1 MTRDSVEDGMRMEN
15 KTEDREKQLL
25 RDLGARIVEAR
36 KRKSISQSELANR
49 VGISAAHLSAIELG
63 KTHFSILIF
72 SRIAETLQISADALL
87 QLDTPALTQIKA
99 YELEELFLD
108 CSVEEKKAILDMA
121 AETKKILR
129 KFEGGLEKA

>member
-15 KTEDREKQLL
+15 KIEGREKQLL

-87 QLDTPALTQIKA
+87 QLDTPALKLIKA
-99 YELEELFLD
+99 CELEEMFLD
-108 CSVEEKKAILDMA
+108 CSMEEKKAILDMA
-121 AETKKILR
+121 AETKKVLR
-129 KFEGGLEKA
+129 KFEGGMVKA

>member
-15 KTEDREKQLL
+15 KIEDREKQLL

-108 CSVEEKKAILDMA
+108 CSMEEKKAILDMA

-129 KFEGGLEKA
+129 KFEGGMVKA

>member
-15 KTEDREKQLL
+15 KIEGRETQLL

-87 QLDTPALTQIKA
+87 QLDTPALTLIKA
-99 YELEELFLD
+99 CEWEELFLD

-121 AETKKILR
+121 AETKKVLR
-129 KFEGGLEKA
+129 KFEGGMVKA

>member
-1 MTRDSVEDGMRMEN
+1 MN
-15 KTEDREKQLL
+15 NLFY
-25 RDLGARIVEAR
+25 
-36 KRKSISQSELANR
+36 SI
-49 VGISAAHLSAIELG
+49 G
-63 KTHFSILIF
+63 KPERRPRL
-72 SRIAETLQISADALL
+72 SADALL

-108 CSVEEKKAILDMA
+108 CSMEEKKAILDMA

>member
-15 KTEDREKQLL
+15 KIEGREKQLL
-25 RDLGARIVEAR
+25 RDLGARIVEVR

-87 QLDTPALTQIKA
+87 QLDTPALTLIKA
-99 YELEELFLD
+99 YELEEMFLD
-108 CSVEEKKAILDMA
+108 CSMEEKKAILDMA
-121 AETKKILR
+121 AETKKVLR
-129 KFEGGLEKA
+129 KFEGGMVKA